1 MSLDLI
7 CPHPWFY
14 QPDLFVFDDIY
25 SPTYPA
31 SARFCE
37 WSHACLEMQLEELN
51 NASYS
56 GPALHYMG
64 IFLED
69 DSNLARSQ
77 ESLVAGK
84 LMSGWWDTCQ
94 EAGSQRRP
102 RTSFSEPTPTLDV
115 LTIGED
121 SKCRNLSSKSFS
133 RFQHYFL

>member
-1 MSLDLI
+1 
-7 CPHPWFY
+7 
-14 QPDLFVFDDIY
+14 
-25 SPTYPA
+25 
-31 SARFCE
+31 
-37 WSHACLEMQLEELN
+37 MQLEELN

-69 DSNLARSQ
+69 DSNMARSL

-94 EAGSQRRP
+94 QAGSQRRP

-115 LTIGED
+115 LIIGED

-133 RFQHYFL
+133 NIFLIPIFLNFQQLFVETLQQSCLEVFLCVAQAS